1 MGSVVDGSEQI
12 AGVLEA
18 IDQRLAEA
26 GQAYAMREISLVT
39 LKAIEK
45 RARNERRDLKEE
57 VAQAAR
63 LQALPATTPEE
74 LAEWWV
80 DTPAGAAAGDA
91 GAGPGSAPR
100 EAGTPSRSG
109 RRGPVEIRL
118 EVVATR
124 V

>member
-63 LQALPATTPEE
+63 LQALPAT
-74 LAEWWV
+74 
-80 DTPAGAAAGDA
+80 DA
-91 GAGPGSAPR
+91 GGVGRVVGGHPR
-100 EAGTPSRSG
+100 RSG
-109 RRGPVEIRL
+109 GGRCWHWSWIG
-118 EVVATR
+118 TS
-124 V
+124 